1 MWSSHDGDVNPSLSY
16 DEDFCI
22 VDMGCGH
29 VMRQLTASPEDVA
42 RLDAL
47 LAEVSFDIS
56 REEWLA
62 LLSVDV
68 DADVDADRDA
78 VVDAD
83 VDDSLDDDVDA
94 DVDVVLANHDA
105 ALVYH
110 GAAPT
115 NHDEAER
122 EHEKQLEDA
131 PGAGI
136 AGALSKV
143 RLGATGVFNDV
154 DDLIGLASTVVYSG
168 DFGWCGNIVVR
179 SDYRKRGVASMV
191 LRAALDSMGRSVTAL
206 LDASDMG
213 LPLYSKAGFVPVS
226 RVRRYFL
233 SKTNA
238 MAQAAAVAATAAKVE
253 GYTMGKQ
260 SETAA
265 MSGLELGPVPG
276 QEPEPGRHGRHRTRR
291 SPLTTSWRRRTSGG
305 TNANRRGRRRWNV
318 NGRGWRR
325 RTTTGCRRT
334 TRLQ

>member
-1 MWSSHDGDVNPSLSY
+1 
-16 DEDFCI
+16 
-22 VDMGCGH
+22 
-29 VMRQLTASPEDVA
+29 MRQLTASPEDVA

-78 VVDAD
+78 VVDVAVDAD
-83 VDDSLDDDVDA
+83 VDAGTDADINDNLDDDIDA

-131 PGAGI
+131 AGAGI

-226 RVRRYFL
+226 RVRRY
-233 SKTNA
+233 
-238 MAQAAAVAATAAKVE
+238 
-253 GYTMGKQ
+253 
-260 SETAA
+260 
-265 MSGLELGPVPG
+265 
-276 QEPEPGRHGRHRTRR
+276 EP
-291 SPLTTSWRRRTSGG
+291 
-305 TNANRRGRRRWNV
+305 
-318 NGRGWRR
+318 
-325 RTTTGCRRT
+325 
-334 TRLQ
+334 